1 MKALSEGRIGV
12 VPVRIDTETWK
23 NNNTIQSFVLNK
35 PIQYKTCDTTVLSDF
50 GIHNVDL
57 GTIDRNGKHT
67 NLSFDDAFNMYSE
80 EDRDG
85 KKYAHIGILRED
97 SDELYICG
105 FEKHENTIDG
115 EKITWYYQWF
125 EDDISETNSAF
136 CINTKNKRGE
146 DVLILIHVEDS
157 QFDDTTSE
165 TCELT
170 KITSEGTYLLEY
182 ESGIG
187 AYTEFVVFNI
197 KKKFSTYCICDG
209 EEPSFNTIDGGKYIV
224 IHDDGRDVIINTN
237 TGTSKTKNID

>member
-1 MKALSEGRIGV
+1 MKTQSERRIGLV
-12 VPVRIDTETWK
+12 AGRVDTETWK
-23 NNNTIQSFVLNK
+23 NKNSIQSFVLNK
-35 PIQYKTCDTTVLSDF
+35 SIQYKPFDTTILSDF
-50 GIHNVDL
+50 GVHNVDL

-80 EDRDG
+80 KDDYG
-85 KKYAHIGILRED
+85 QTYARIGLLKED
-97 SDELYICG
+97 SGELYICG
-105 FEKHENTIDG
+105 FEKHENIFDG

-125 EDDISETNSAF
+125 EGDNSETNSGF

-146 DVLILIHVEDS
+146 DVLILIHEEDS
-157 QFDDTTSE
+157 LYDDTISE
-165 TCELT
+165 TCELL

-187 AYTEFVVFNI
+187 AYKEFVVFNI

-209 EEPSFNTIDGGKYIV
+209 EEPSFDTINGGKYIV

-237 TGTSKTKNID
+237 TGTSRTKNID